1 MAAYSID
8 LRLRV
13 LRDADAGLPSDEL
26 AEKYSVSRA
35 WVDRRK
41 QRRRETGE
49 VAPRKQTRWRT
60 LILQAQLAELAALI
74 REQPDRTLA
83 ELQEALRTPASLPTL
98 CRTIKR
104 LGFRFKK
111 KTVHAS
117 EHDRADVRLART
129 AWRAAAPTL
138 DPARLVFLDE
148 SGVRTD
154 LIRRYGRG
162 LSGARV
168 PDHTPDGR
176 WHTTTFLGALRV
188 TGLTAPAVFDGPID
202 GASLLAYIE
211 QGLMPTLAPGDIV
224 IMDNLSCHK
233 SPAVRQAIEAV
244 GAQLWFLPK
253 YSPDLNPIELA
264 FAKLKA
270 ILRKARCRTR
280 EVLWHT
286 IGTAVPGYDP
296 AECRNYFRH
305 CGYSVATTS

>member
-35 WVDRRK
+35 WVDRLK

-60 LILQAQLAELAALI
+60 PILHAQLAELAALI
-74 REQPDRTLA
+74 RDSRIARWRMTGGSAHAGESPHAVPHDQSS
-83 ELQEALRTPASLPTL
+83 ASGL
-98 CRTIKR
+98 
-104 LGFRFKK
+104 K

-117 EHDRADVRLART
+117 EHDRADVRRART

-148 SGVRTD
+148 SGVPD

-176 WHTTTFLGALRV
+176 WHTTSFSGRAPRQPCLMARS
-188 TGLTAPAVFDGPID
+188 TAPVFW
-202 GASLLAYIE
+202 
-211 QGLMPTLAPGDIV
+211 PT
-224 IMDNLSCHK
+224 S
-233 SPAVRQAIEAV
+233 SR
-244 GAQLWFLPK
+244 
-253 YSPDLNPIELA
+253 S
-264 FAKLKA
+264 
-270 ILRKARCRTR
+270 
-280 EVLWHT
+280 
-286 IGTAVPGYDP
+286 
-296 AECRNYFRH
+296 
-305 CGYSVATTS
+305 

>member
-35 WVDRRK
+35 WVDRLK

-60 LILQAQLAELAALI
+60 PILQAQLAELAALI

-111 KTVHAS
+111 NFGVALTAS
-117 EHDRADVRLART
+117 
-129 AWRAAAPTL
+129 
-138 DPARLVFLDE
+138 PARSGAPRRRRSIPRASLDE

-154 LIRRYGRG
+154 HSPLAVGPHAG
-162 LSGARV
+162 W
-168 PDHTPDGR
+168 P

-188 TGLTAPAVFDGPID
+188 TGLTAPAVFDGPIR
-202 GASLLAYIE
+202 
-211 QGLMPTLAPGDIV
+211 
-224 IMDNLSCHK
+224 HK
-233 SPAVRQAIEAV
+233 
-244 GAQLWFLPK
+244 
-253 YSPDLNPIELA
+253 
-264 FAKLKA
+264 
-270 ILRKARCRTR
+270 
-280 EVLWHT
+280 
-286 IGTAVPGYDP
+286 
-296 AECRNYFRH
+296 
-305 CGYSVATTS
+305 VATTRTTRGRSGCFAWPNIQ

>member
-1 MAAYSID
+1 M
-8 LRLRV
+8 
-13 LRDADAGLPSDEL
+13 
-26 AEKYSVSRA
+26 
-35 WVDRRK
+35 
-41 QRRRETGE
+41 
-49 VAPRKQTRWRT
+49 
-60 LILQAQLAELAALI
+60 
-74 REQPDRTLA
+74 
-83 ELQEALRTPASLPTL
+83 
-98 CRTIKR
+98 
-104 LGFRFKK
+104 
-111 KTVHAS
+111 
-117 EHDRADVRLART
+117 
-129 AWRAAAPTL
+129 
-138 DPARLVFLDE
+138 
-148 SGVRTD
+148 RTD

-202 GASLLAYIE
+202 GASFLAYIE
-211 QGLMPTLAPGDIV
+211 QVLMPTLAPGDIV

-233 SPAVRQAIEAV
+233 SPAVRRAIEAV

-253 YSPDLNPIELA
+253 YSPDFNPIELA

-286 IGTAVPGYDP
+286 IGAAVPGYDP

-305 CGYSVATTS
+305 CGLFGRYDLMKSALVPTKRQPYWAERQFGRGVGTVLVLVGAWFLWRGSTSLAVRTVFGVGVSLLAFGFVYARALVWPNRLWMRLATASHSSVHELSWGWSSSWRSRR